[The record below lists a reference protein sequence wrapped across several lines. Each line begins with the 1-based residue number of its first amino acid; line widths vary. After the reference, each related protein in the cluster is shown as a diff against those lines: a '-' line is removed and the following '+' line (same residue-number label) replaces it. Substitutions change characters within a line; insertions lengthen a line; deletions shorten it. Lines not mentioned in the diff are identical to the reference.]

1 MSKLWIFGDSFV
13 SPLNKNYDKDYY
25 PDWTWTKQLAYKLQS
40 DLKIAALPGISN
52 QWISKEVTKHYDQMQ
67 PGDFVVVVTTQQ
79 NRTWLIKDHPEFS
92 NIFANSHHF
101 DKFLTKKQCSAVNS
115 YIEQF
120 AEQHDF
126 ISNIHYEWFLSW
138 IRTKLSSKVMLC
150 LLPGFG
156 TTTSHDITGK
166 ICLSVVE
173 KNEFAQLQDKPM
185 FDKRINHLS
194 EHNHKILADK
204 VYKFFKENEKI
215 DLSTE
220 FISKTI

>member
-13 SPLNKNYDKDYY
+13 SPLNKNYDKNYF
-25 PDWTWTKQLAYKLQS
+25 PDWTWTKQLAEKL
-40 DLKIAALPGISN
+40 DLELKLVASPGISN
-52 QWISKEVTKHYDQMQ
+52 QWISQEVTKHYDQMQ

-79 NRTWLIKDHPEFS
+79 NRTWLIKDRPEFS
-92 NIFANSHHF
+92 NIFAGQF
-101 DKFLTKKQCSAVNS
+101 DKHLPKKQCSAINS

-156 TTTSHDITGK
+156 TTTSHDIIGK

-173 KNEFAQLQDKPM
+173 KNEFVQLQDKPM
-185 FDKRINHLS
+185 FDKRISHLS
-194 EHNHKILADK
+194 EYNHGILADK
-204 VYKFFKENEKI
+204 VYKFFKENKEI

-220 FISKTI
+220 FESKTI

>member
-13 SPLNKNYDKDYY
+13 SPLNKNYDKNYF
-25 PDWTWTKQLAYKLQS
+25 PDWSWTKQLAKKL
-40 DLKIAALPGISN
+40 DLELKLVASPGISN
-52 QWISKEVTKHYDQMQ
+52 QWISQEVTKHYDQMQ

-92 NIFANSHHF
+92 NIFSGQF
-101 DKFLTKKQCSAVNS
+101 DKHLPKKQCSAINS

-156 TTTSHDITGK
+156 TTTSHDIIGK

-173 KNEFAQLQDKPM
+173 KNEFIKLQDKPM

-194 EHNHKILADK
+194 EYNHGILADK
-204 VYKFFKENEKI
+204 VYKFFKENKEI

-220 FISKTI
+220 FESKTI